1 MNDFRF
7 GRRRIAG
14 AVAGNKKPGAE
25 SRPGACRE
33 FQFQELR

>member
-1 MNDFRF
+1 MDDFRYCRRGG
-7 GRRRIAG
+7 GRRQR
-14 AVAGNKKPGAE
+14 NKKPGAE